1 FLQELIINN
10 CGIEQIKLP
19 NQVDSNELFQSLKYL
34 YMSDNKIS
42 SYSSINELSRISSL
56 ISFSILR
63 NPIYGLNQF
72 ENETAKQMII
82 ARLPNL
88 TYLNRVLISHDERRG
103 AEIDYLQRYAQDYFD
118 TKLDFINEHRQYQRL
133 INKYGEPL
141 KQNKNQ
147 ESKKGLCIRRDL
159 LKVIF
164 EFGDE
169 NEIKIEK
176 KIPSSMTIAK
186 LKTFVR
192 KLFPSQLT
200 NDIQFNLFVV
210 IDKKHKEL
218 IKQYNDHVIDLS
230 SQSINEFDVNHYI
243 YIYINLSQIN
253 ELNIRQNLIK
263 NWSQLWIILEKYFP
277 KLEILKVSNSRINF
291 DINPSNE
298 FINIKQIVLIDIDN
312 DCHSFEYILKY
323 FPNLIDIHLDLNHLT
338 FISENFV
345 NKIKNVTNLS
355 LSDNQRLIEWDP
367 FINRLGL
374 LPFLQEL
381 IINNCGIE
389 QIKLPNQVDS
399 NELFQSLKY
408 LYMSDNK
415 ISSYSSINELS
426 RISSLISFSILRNPI
441 YGLNQFENETAKQMI
456 IARLPNLTYLNRV
469 LISHDERR
477 GAEIDY
483 LQRYAQ
489 DYFD

>member
-1 FLQELIINN
+1 
-10 CGIEQIKLP
+10 
-19 NQVDSNELFQSLKYL
+19 NQ
-34 YMSDNKIS
+34 
-42 SYSSINELSRISSL
+42 
-56 ISFSILR
+56 
-63 NPIYGLNQF
+63 
-72 ENETAKQMII
+72 
-82 ARLPNL
+82 
-88 TYLNRVLISHDERRG
+88 
-103 AEIDYLQRYAQDYFD
+103 
-118 TKLDFINEHRQYQRL
+118 
-133 INKYGEPL
+133 
-141 KQNKNQ
+141 
-147 ESKKGLCIRRDL
+147 KKGLCIRRDL

-230 SQSINEFDVNHYI
+230 SQSINKFDDNDYI
-243 YIYINLSQIN
+243 YNNLCQIK

-277 KLEILKVSNSRINF
+277 KLEILNVN
-291 DINPSNE
+291 
-298 FINIKQIVLIDIDN
+298 
-312 DCHSFEYILKY
+312 
-323 FPNLIDIHLDLNHLT
+323 LNHLT

-389 QIKLPNQVDS
+389 QIKLPDQDFNVDS

-408 LYMSDNK
+408 VYISDNK
-415 ISSYSSINELS
+415 ISSYSS
-426 RISSLISFSILRNPI
+426 LISLSILRNPI
-441 YGLNQFENETAKQMI
+441 YGLNQFENEIAKQMI
-456 IARLPNLTYLNRV
+456 IAFLLNLTYLNR
-469 LISHDERR
+469 IIINQDERR
-477 GAEIDY
+477 GA
-483 LQRYAQ
+483 
-489 DYFD
+489 

>member
-1 FLQELIINN
+1 
-10 CGIEQIKLP
+10 
-19 NQVDSNELFQSLKYL
+19 
-34 YMSDNKIS
+34 
-42 SYSSINELSRISSL
+42 
-56 ISFSILR
+56 
-63 NPIYGLNQF
+63 
-72 ENETAKQMII
+72 
-82 ARLPNL
+82 
-88 TYLNRVLISHDERRG
+88 
-103 AEIDYLQRYAQDYFD
+103 
-118 TKLDFINEHRQYQRL
+118 
-133 INKYGEPL
+133 
-141 KQNKNQ
+141 

-230 SQSINEFDVNHYI
+230 SQSINKFDDNDYI
-243 YIYINLSQIN
+243 YNNLCQIK

-277 KLEILKVSNSRINF
+277 KLEILNVN
-291 DINPSNE
+291 
-298 FINIKQIVLIDIDN
+298 
-312 DCHSFEYILKY
+312 
-323 FPNLIDIHLDLNHLT
+323 LNHLT

-389 QIKLPNQVDS
+389 QIKLPDQDFNGWC
-399 NELFQSLKY
+399 K
-408 LYMSDNK
+408 
-415 ISSYSSINELS
+415 SSRKNVA
-426 RISSLISFSILRNPI
+426 SFFVR
-441 YGLNQFENETAKQMI
+441 
-456 IARLPNLTYLNRV
+456 
-469 LISHDERR
+469 
-477 GAEIDY
+477 
-483 LQRYAQ
+483 
-489 DYFD
+489 